1 MNSKLH
7 ELKELIHNA
16 PQEALLKSRANV
28 HADGLYSI
36 VFEGTENGLLKRAF
50 IATEDIDP
58 FAIQLHTHCYP
69 ILLTTLKGSVRH
81 HEANIKSSLGASM
94 WVDAYTYRS
103 ALRYGEESSRL
114 TLEGSVAISLN
125 DYLLPH
131 GSSVHLKEDDIHT
144 VSCNQGSIWVVEEL
158 GFRTDESKMYG
169 VPFETIT
176 MYKSMEHQTETIM
189 KLWRQLKDAIDLL
202 TPDNLQ

>member
-36 VFEGTENGLLKRAF
+36 VFEGTENGRLKRAF
-50 IATEDIDP
+50 IATKDIDP
-58 FAIQLHTHCYP
+58 FDIQLHTHCHP
-69 ILLTTLKGSVRH
+69 LMLTTLKGSVRH
-81 HEANIKSSLGASM
+81 HKAMIRNSLDANMSI
-94 WVDAYTYRS
+94 DEYTYRS
-103 ALRYGEESSRL
+103 ALRYGEEAAGL
-114 TLEGSVAISLN
+114 VLEGSRSISLN

-131 GSSVHLKEDDIHT
+131 GSSIYLKEDDIHT
-144 VSCNQGSIWVVEEL
+144 VSCDQGSIWVVEEL

-176 MYKSMEHQTETIM
+176 MYQSMEHQTKTLM
-189 KLWRQLKDAIDLL
+189 KLWAQLKDAIDFV
-202 TPDNLQ
+202 TPENL

>member
-36 VFEGTENGLLKRAF
+36 VFSGTENGRLKRAF
-50 IATEDIDP
+50 IATKDIDP
-58 FAIQLHTHCYP
+58 FDIQLHTHCYP
-69 ILLTTLKGSVRH
+69 LMLTTLKGSVRH
-81 HEANIKSSLGASM
+81 HEAQVESTLGASM
-94 WVDAYTYRS
+94 CIDAYTYRS
-103 ALRYGEESSRL
+103 ALRYGEEASGL
-114 TLEGSVAISLN
+114 VLEGSVAISLN

-158 GFRTDESKMYG
+158 GFRKKKKKMYG

-176 MYKSMEHQTETIM
+176 MYQSMEHQTETIM
-189 KLWRQLKDAIDLL
+189 KLLAQLKDAIDFL
-202 TPDNLQ
+202 TP